1 MKEETDKLIRQLLI
15 EFIDFINKKLK
26 DKDKLV
32 DEFLEYDKN
41 DK

>member
-15 EFIDFINKKLK
+15 EFMDFIEKKLK

-32 DEFLEYDKN
+32 DEFLER
-41 DK
+41 